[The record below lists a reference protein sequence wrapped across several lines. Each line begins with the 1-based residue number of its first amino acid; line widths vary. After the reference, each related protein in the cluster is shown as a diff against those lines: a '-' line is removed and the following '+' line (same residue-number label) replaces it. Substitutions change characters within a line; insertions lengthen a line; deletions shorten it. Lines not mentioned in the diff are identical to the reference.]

1 MEEKQGWAQEPSE
14 AWLPSD
20 PTPLGFPGATMCPF
34 GQSLFTTIMLL
45 VWGKLVSTH
54 CTDGKTESWKCNKN
68 VKRILFLARE

>member
-45 VWGKLVSTH
+45 VGGKLVSQPIAQMEEPSL
-54 CTDGKTESWKCNKN
+54 GN
-68 VKRILFLARE
+68 VTKM